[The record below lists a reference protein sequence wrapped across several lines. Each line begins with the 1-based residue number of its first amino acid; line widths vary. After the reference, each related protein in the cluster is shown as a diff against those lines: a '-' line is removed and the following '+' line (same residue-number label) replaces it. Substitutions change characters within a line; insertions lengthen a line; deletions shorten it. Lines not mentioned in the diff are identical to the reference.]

1 MNYHQ
6 YYPVDIVNGPGT
18 RCTLFVSGCVHECP
32 GCYNKSTWRV
42 NSGMPFTAEMADRII
57 ADLNDMVVAQW
68 RKIDSLERR
77 VGELRDEFDAA
88 ALSRADGRE
97 PPPPHY

>member
-1 MNYHQ
+1 
-6 YYPVDIVNGPGT
+6 
-18 RCTLFVSGCVHECP
+18 
-32 GCYNKSTWRV
+32 
-42 NSGMPFTAEMADRII
+42 MADHDHSQIADIERRIAEQERVI

-77 VGELRDEFDAA
+77 LGELRDEFDAA
-88 ALSRADGRE
+88 ALSRPDGRE

>member
-32 GCYNKSTWRV
+32 GCYNKSTL
-42 NSGMPFTAEMADRII
+42 A
-57 ADLNDMVVAQW
+57 
-68 RKIDSLERR
+68 
-77 VGELRDEFDAA
+77 GELRYAVY
-88 ALSRADGRE
+88 R
-97 PPPPHY
+97 

>member
-1 MNYHQ
+1 MQ
-6 YYPVDIVNGPGT
+6 GD
-18 RCTLFVSGCVHECP
+18 VSQGQLTELEA
-32 GCYNKSTWRV
+32 RI
-42 NSGMPFTAEMADRII
+42 AEQDRII